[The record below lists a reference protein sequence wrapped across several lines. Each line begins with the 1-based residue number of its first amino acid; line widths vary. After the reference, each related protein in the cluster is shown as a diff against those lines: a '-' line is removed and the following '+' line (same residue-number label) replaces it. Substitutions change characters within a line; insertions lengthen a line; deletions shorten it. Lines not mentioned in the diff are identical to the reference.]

1 MNWTREQGE
10 AIESRGENLLLAAA
24 AGSGK
29 TAVLVERVV
38 SLILKDK
45 VDVESLLVM
54 TFTKAAAS
62 EMKERIAKRLEVAL
76 ETEADKDTI
85 RLQLDKIAGAQI
97 STIHSFCSRLVR
109 ASSQVLG
116 IDPASRT
123 MDAEEEQMMLE
134 EELDLLFTRLY
145 AQEADWFVPLAES
158 FSNTRNDEGFRNL
171 MIRLYDFMQG
181 SPDPRAWMEEA
192 CEHFH
197 IQGELLDSE
206 YIQVLKTSIQ
216 ETLMEAVSLL
226 ADMRKLVEEEL
237 PYLAATQEADEALI
251 EELSQSLAEDFPS
264 FMRQASS
271 ISWSRQKAKPK
282 NMDVDERAK
291 AAHDTMRKALKKQ
304 VGDELGRMV
313 PSDLEQ
319 LKEQV
324 DTVYLRLRDL
334 AEVAY
339 DFMEQIEERK
349 KAGKLL
355 SFSDLEHYALRALEN
370 QDILDNI
377 REQYEHVFV
386 DEYQDTSL
394 VQEKI
399 VRRIS
404 RKDNLFMVGD
414 VKQSIYRFRGAAP
427 EVFQQKKVEYRKK
440 GGPGRLIALNQNF
453 RSSLPVVNCV
463 NHIFENLMTLSLGE
477 IDYTEGEA
485 LVYGANLDTE
495 QRPVSFHFI
504 DKNALGLEDETFY
517 DLAYMEREAKVAAEL
532 LKKEKGKLFFDHKKG
547 KMRPMEWRDMVV
559 ILRAKKNWGDK
570 YVQALKQAQVPVYM
584 DRPMGY
590 FESVE
595 IRVMTEILNLVDN
608 KDQDYAW
615 LSFLRS
621 PIIGMSDHELAILF
635 AGRKKESILDLVYEH
650 RDDAKIKRATSLVD
664 AWQQDRER
672 IDVGALVQKILQD
685 SQWLV
690 LVGAM
695 DAAAQRRANLR
706 LFLARAQDYAR
717 KSYGGLR
724 GFLHLFERMKNKEL
738 DPGVA
743 MTAGEKSDVV
753 RIVTVH
759 GSKGLE
765 YPLVLV
771 GGTGKGFNARESQE
785 LLLMHRSLGLGPE
798 VTNLE
803 KNYRMKTSDKYR
815 IAKKMR
821 QESRSEELRVLY
833 VAATRAKN
841 RLLFL
846 GGLTRSQMEALDN
859 PYLAP
864 LRKGNS
870 YAEWFYPLVIQKD
883 SPYYRASLVDELA
896 LHKVKQVRDKNHQER
911 REEIRQALAQA
922 QAQAVP
928 VNWNRFGR
936 KEEVRALLPSKLG
949 VTDVFRL
956 HNKGLD
962 FYRVGKK
969 LETRVPTFLEEEKKD
984 RGTARGLI
992 LHRVMQSIDF
1002 AHVDSL
1008 QDVQAQLDQMVEH
1021 EILLPEER
1029 KIVEASKILK
1039 FFKSDLGQRV
1049 LKAKRVQRELAF
1061 NIRYPASEVF
1071 PEAKEEGLE
1080 EDILLQGVMDLVAEE
1095 EDGFLLLD
1103 YKTDR
1108 SVEDFNNPHSLSY
1121 QKYAKQLSLYKMA
1134 LEKLGGKKVKQIAL
1148 YLFASDE
1155 VKEMEV

>member
-1 MNWTREQGE
+1 MDWTKEQRE

-38 SLILKDK
+38 SLILDDK
-45 VDVESLLVM
+45 KDVESLLVM

-62 EMKERIAKRLEVAL
+62 EMKERIAKRLEMAL
-76 ETEADKDTI
+76 ETKENKDII
-85 RLQLDKIAGAQI
+85 RLQMDKIAGAQI

-109 ASSQVLG
+109 ASGAVLG

-134 EELDLLFTRLY
+134 EELELLFTRLY
-145 AQEADWFVPLAES
+145 SEEADWFYPLVES
-158 FSNTRNDEGFRNL
+158 FSNTRNDEGFRDL
-171 MIRLYDFMQG
+171 MLRVYDFMQG
-181 SPDPRAWMEEA
+181 SPNPRAWMEEA

-197 IQGELLDSE
+197 IQGELENSE
-206 YIQVLKTSIQ
+206 YMQVLKSSIREILVDTSAM
-216 ETLMEAVSLL
+216 LV
-226 ADMRKLVEEEL
+226 DMRKLVEQEL
-237 PYLAATQEADEALI
+237 PYLESTQDADEALV
-251 EELSQSLAEDFPS
+251 EELGKCLEEDFS
-264 FMRQASS
+264 AFMVQAGSLK
-271 ISWSRQKAKPK
+271 WSRQKSKPK
-282 NMDVDERAK
+282 GMEVDERAK
-291 AAHDTMRKALKKQ
+291 LAHDAMRKALKKQ
-304 VGDELGRMV
+304 IGDDLGRMV
-313 PSDLEQ
+313 PSDLKQ
-319 LKEQV
+319 LEAQLE
-324 DTVYLRLRDL
+324 TVYMRLRDL

-339 DFMEQIEERK
+339 AFMEQMEERK
-349 KAGKLL
+349 KSGKLL
-355 SFSDLEHYALRALEN
+355 SFSDLEHYALRALDN
-370 QDILDNI
+370 QDILENV
-377 REQYEHVFV
+377 RAQYEYVFV

-394 VQEKI
+394 VQEEI
-399 VRRIS
+399 VQRIS
-404 RKDNLFMVGD
+404 RQNNLFMVGD

-427 EVFQQKKVEYRKK
+427 EVFQQKKLDYKK
-440 GGPGRLIALNQNF
+440 ENGAGRLIALNQNF
-453 RSSLPVVNCV
+453 RSALPVVNCV

-485 LVYGANLDTE
+485 LVYGANLDAE

-532 LKKEKGKLFFDHKKG
+532 LKQEKGKLFYDHKKG
-547 KMRPMEWRDMVV
+547 EMRPMDWRDMVV

-570 YVQALKQAQVPVYM
+570 YVQALQQAQVPVYM

-621 PIIGMSDHELAILF
+621 PIIGMTDQELALLF
-635 AGRKKESILDLVYEH
+635 AGRKKQSVLELMYQHKDHTKLS
-650 RDDAKIKRATSLVD
+650 RAIAMVD
-664 AWQQDRER
+664 GWQQDRER

-685 SQWLV
+685 SQWLI

-695 DAAAQRRANLR
+695 EAAAQRRANLR

-724 GFLHLFERMKNKEL
+724 GFLHLFERMKSKEL

-765 YPLVLV
+765 YPLVLI
-771 GGTGKGFNARESQE
+771 GGMGKGFNARESQE
-785 LLLMHRSLGLGPE
+785 VLLMHRMLGLGPE

-803 KNYRMKTSDKYR
+803 KNFRMKTSDKFR
-815 IAKKMR
+815 IANKMR

-846 GGLTRSQMEALDN
+846 GGLSRSQMEALDN
-859 PYLAP
+859 PYLASFK
-864 LRKGNS
+864 KGAS
-870 YAEWFYPLVIQKD
+870 YAEWVYPLVMQKE
-883 SPYYRASLVDELA
+883 SPFYAASLVDEVA
-896 LHKVKQVRDKNHQER
+896 LHKEKQLRQENHQAR
-911 REEIRQALAQA
+911 KNEITKVLSKAPK
-922 QAQAVP
+922 VP
-928 VNWNRFGR
+928 VSWNQFGK

-956 HNKGLD
+956 NNKGLD
-962 FYRVGKK
+962 SYRIGKK

-1002 AHVDSL
+1002 AEVDSHL
-1008 QDVQAQLDQMVEH
+1008 AIQTQLDGMVEH
-1021 EILLPEER
+1021 EILLAEER
-1029 KIVEASKILK
+1029 EIVEETKILK
-1039 FFKSDLGQRV
+1039 FFESDIGKRV

-1061 NIRYPASEVF
+1061 NMRYPASRVF
-1071 PEAKEEGLE
+1071 PEAGEYGLE
-1080 EDILLQGVMDLVAEE
+1080 DDILLQGVMDLVAEE

-1134 LEKLGGKKVKQIAL
+1134 LEKLGGKKVNLVAL